1 KHLFHSI
8 KQKFAYKFAKNESI
22 NVENEQN
29 SSFKMR
35 QSFHTG
41 SDVEDNAPSVNQ
53 NHTWFHLVVSIHAVS
68 ALTLCVFTVLG
79 YVANTVPMTL
89 VVLFIFQMFMA
100 LLGLTAIERNRRDYR
115 SLYITVNAITTVSA
129 IIWSIYLFINIKEQP
144 IYIPVIL
151 LIIALLSLLA
161 TVLLVMCA
169 DKKTPQFLEKM
180 ICLDI
185 ISVFPFV
192 KLLRGTNRITKT
204 ANLKNTQLAETKEV
218 NSNRSLNGSIRSVK
232 SQDQQKDSSDLKTG
246 ISVTESV
253 QQRQSISETKGDE
266 GAEGLRIV
274 AGAEGDA
281 LATVETTGLEERSIK
296 TENSTALS
304 CMKHASEEHCFIIG
318 SNWRE
323 FYSVPILNACNVA
336 LCSSGRVG
344 RCHLRNRLFIKKC
357 RNKKTKIVKKGRFQR
372 VAVFLNYEYL

>member
-1 KHLFHSI
+1 MTPSLKEKNHHLIDYNLIFDCLFGC
-8 KQKFAYKFAKNESI
+8 KKLF
-22 NVENEQN
+22 
-29 SSFKMR
+29 
-35 QSFHTG
+35 
-41 SDVEDNAPSVNQ
+41 ED
-53 NHTWFHLVVSIHAVS
+53 
-68 ALTLCVFTVLG
+68 
-79 YVANTVPMTL
+79 
-89 VVLFIFQMFMA
+89 
-100 LLGLTAIERNRRDYR
+100 
-115 SLYITVNAITTVSA
+115 
-129 IIWSIYLFINIKEQP
+129 
-144 IYIPVIL
+144 
-151 LIIALLSLLA
+151 
-161 TVLLVMCA
+161 
-169 DKKTPQFLEKM
+169 
-180 ICLDI
+180 
-185 ISVFPFV
+185 
-192 KLLRGTNRITKT
+192 
-204 ANLKNTQLAETKEV
+204 TQLAETKEV

-274 AGAEGDA
+274 AGAEGDGKDSRDFNGEMLAA

-357 RNKKTKIVKKGRFQR
+357 RNKKSMLPKETPKVCGGL
-372 VAVFLNYEYL
+372 VAEELYLNRLGFYDLSAGSRTWVG